1 MTVYPTTNSQGRPIM
16 FDQLATLDPAMHA
29 NLLAV
34 KRHEGDPADLCLDFT
49 AERDTLGVRRVEE
62 LVPGG
67 AQVSV
72 SASNVLLYVHLMAAH
87 VQGRVAVPIEAF
99 VSGLKTVCGG
109 GGRMCFLCVLYSNA
123 PMRRAVR

>member
-1 MTVYPTTNSQGRPIM
+1 M
-16 FDQLATLDPAMHA
+16 FDHVATLDPAMHA

-34 KRHEGDPADLCLDFT
+34 KRYKGDPSDLCLDFT
-49 AERDTLGVRRVEE
+49 VERDTLGARKTEE

-67 AQVSV
+67 AAISV

-87 VQGRVAVPIEAF
+87 VQARVEAPIEAF

-109 GGRMCFLCVLYSNA
+109 VHW
-123 PMRRAVR
+123 MRGLGWWRDGNQST